1 MRTAAP
7 TYRPY
12 EPNPTPYLAFLS
24 IAVGLFISAPAVI
37 GGIAL
42 SRVARV
48 LRLEFALLSLLGLAW
63 TFMGWSS
70 IDEEMR
76 RAVQVISIGA
86 DHGHWQHGLEAAWP
100 HIWRWWWYAAP
111 LGFALALAI
120 GLLQR
125 RSVDELRE
133 RDERRAER
141 ARAKAEH
148 KARKAVGTAE
158 RRRKVDP
165 TFDLG
170 RHVAMDHV
178 LPHRGDRVL
187 MPLSRLKRTSV
198 VMGAPGSGKTVTVN
212 RLAYGVATASDWQ
225 VIVIDAKGDPA
236 TQRQFASSMR
246 LAGRDVHPF
255 PQQGY
260 DGWRGSGREI
270 TNRLVTLIDW
280 ADEGGGAYYR
290 DLATNLVRLA
300 CTAPDGP
307 PRSSREL
314 LGRLDKT
321 GLLVLWAG
329 RPEAHEIERMRD
341 EHIDACRQRYRSFFD
356 ATNGQLDGHWAFE
369 DADCAYLLL
378 NELLYA
384 EETGKLGRFLVEDF
398 KQYLAGRNPDGRHV
412 LLIIDE
418 FSAIAD
424 GERTA
429 RMVEVVRSYGAAVV
443 LAPQS
448 IDGMGGPEAA
458 NRILN
463 AAHTILPHAIPDPEP
478 VIKAAGTKMATEW
491 SLQHERGLSTDVGST
506 RSQHQWRVDPNEV
519 RRLSPGMCI
528 AIGNGRGEKLLVAP
542 PPRAG
547 DPPEPERIFEE
558 PEWIEDDADE
568 PEDPVRL

>member
-1 MRTAAP
+1 MRTPAP
-7 TYRPY
+7 TYGRD
-12 EPNPTPYLAFLS
+12 ELNPTPYLALMA
-24 IAVGLFISAPAVI
+24 IAAGVSISAPAVV

-42 SRVARV
+42 ARVARV
-48 LRLEFALLSLLGLAW
+48 ARVTFVMLAMLGLAW
-63 TFMGWSS
+63 TFMSWSE
-70 IDEEMR
+70 IDAEMR
-76 RAVQVISIGA
+76 RALQLIFRGA
-86 DHGHWQHGLEAAWP
+86 DRGHWQAGVEAAWP
-100 HIWRWWWYAAP
+100 HIWRWWLYAAP
-111 LGFALALAI
+111 LCFSLALAI
-120 GLLQR
+120 GLIGH

-133 RDERRAER
+133 REERRVERVRATAER
-141 ARAKAEH
+141 
-148 KARKAVGTAE
+148 KARKALGTPE
-158 RRRKVDP
+158 HRKTVDP

-170 RHVAMDHV
+170 HHVAFDHV
-178 LPHRGDRVL
+178 LAHRGNRAL

-198 VMGAPGSGKTVTVN
+198 VMGAPGSGKTVTLS
-212 RLAYGVATASDWQ
+212 RIAYGVATTSDWQ
-225 VIVIDAKGDPA
+225 VIVIDAKGDPD

-246 LAGRDVHPF
+246 HAGRDVHLF

-260 DGWRGSGREI
+260 DAWRGTGREI
-270 TNRLVTLIDW
+270 ANRLVQLIDW

-290 DLATNLVRLA
+290 DISTNLVRLA

-307 PRSSREL
+307 PRSSYEL

-329 RPEAHEIERMRD
+329 RAEAQEIERMRG
-341 EHIDACRQRYRSFFD
+341 EHIDACRQRYRSFFE
-356 ATNGQLDGHWAFE
+356 ATNGQLDGSWAFE
-369 DADCAYLLL
+369 DVDCAYLLL

-398 KQYLAGRNPDGRHV
+398 KQYLAARNPEGRQV

-463 AAHTILPHAIPDPEP
+463 AAHTILLHAIPDPEP
-478 VIKAAGTKMATEW
+478 VIKAAGTKLGTEW
-491 SLQHERGLSTDVGST
+491 SLQHERGLSTDIGST
-506 RSQHQWRVDPNEV
+506 RTQHQWRVDPNEV
-519 RRLSPGMCI
+519 RRLSPGMCV
-528 AIGNGRGEKLLVAP
+528 AIGNGRAEKLLVAP
-542 PPRAG
+542 PPHAG
-547 DPPEPERIFEE
+547 DPPEIRNIFEQ
-558 PEWIEDDADE
+558 PEWVEDDAE

>member
-1 MRTAAP
+1 MRTPAP
-7 TYRPY
+7 TYGRD
-12 EPNPTPYLAFLS
+12 ELNPTPYLALMA
-24 IAVGLFISAPAVI
+24 IATGVFISPPGVV

-42 SRVARV
+42 ARVARIARV
-48 LRLEFALLSLLGLAW
+48 TFAMLAVLGLAW
-63 TFMGWSS
+63 TFMSWSA
-70 IDEEMR
+70 IDVEMR
-76 RAVQVISIGA
+76 RALQLIFIGA
-86 DHGHWQHGLEAAWP
+86 DRGDWHGGIEAAWP
-100 HIWRWWWYAAP
+100 HIWRWWLYAAP
-111 LGFALALAI
+111 LCFSLALAI
-120 GLLQR
+120 GLLGH
-125 RSVDELRE
+125 RSIDELRE
-133 RDERRAER
+133 REKRRVERVRARAER
-141 ARAKAEH
+141 
-148 KARKAVGTAE
+148 KARKALGTPD
-158 RRRKVDP
+158 RRKTVEP

-170 RHVAMDHV
+170 HHVAFDHV
-178 LPHRGDRVL
+178 LPHRGNRVL

-198 VMGAPGSGKTVTVN
+198 VMGAPGSGKTVTLN
-212 RLAYGVATASDWQ
+212 RIAYGVATTSDWQ
-225 VIVIDAKGDPA
+225 VIVIDAKGDPD

-246 LAGRDVHPF
+246 HAGRDVHLF

-260 DGWRGSGREI
+260 DAWRGTGREI
-270 TNRLVTLIDW
+270 ANRLVQLIDW

-290 DLATNLVRLA
+290 DLSTNLVRLA

-307 PRSSREL
+307 PRSSYEL

-329 RPEAHEIERMRD
+329 RAEAQEIERMRD

-356 ATNGQLDGHWAFE
+356 ATNGQLDGSWAFE
-369 DADCAYLLL
+369 DVDCAYLLL

-398 KQYLAGRNPDGRHV
+398 KHYLAARNPEGRQV

-429 RMVEVVRSYGAAVV
+429 RMVEVVRSHGAAVV

-448 IDGMGGPEAA
+448 IDGMGGPDAA

-463 AAHTILPHAIPDPEP
+463 AAHTILLHAIPDPEP
-478 VIKAAGTKMATEW
+478 VIKAAGTKLGTEW
-491 SLQHERGLSTDVGST
+491 SLQHERGLSTDIGST
-506 RSQHQWRVDPNEV
+506 RTRHQWRVDPNEV
-519 RRLSPGMCI
+519 RRLSPGMCV

-542 PPRAG
+542 PPRVG
-547 DPPEPERIFEE
+547 EPPEIRNIFEQ
-558 PEWIEDDADE
+558 PEWVEDDAE

>member
-1 MRTAAP
+1 
-7 TYRPY
+7 
-12 EPNPTPYLAFLS
+12 
-24 IAVGLFISAPAVI
+24 
-37 GGIAL
+37 
-42 SRVARV
+42 VARV

-63 TFMGWSS
+63 TFMGWGA
-70 IDEEMR
+70 IHEEIR
-76 RAVQVISIGA
+76 RALQLISVGV
-86 DHGHWQHGLEAAWP
+86 DHGHWLHGLEAAWP

-111 LGFALALAI
+111 LGFAFALAI

-141 ARAKAEH
+141 AR
-148 KARKAVGTAE
+148 VTAE
-158 RRRKVDP
+158 RRAHKALGTRRRPKTVDL
-165 TFDLG
+165 TFELG
-170 RHVAMDHV
+170 SHVAMDRV
-178 LPHRGDRVL
+178 LPHRGNRVL
-187 MPLSRLKRTSV
+187 MPLSRLKRTSLV
-198 VMGAPGSGKTVTVN
+198 IGAPGSGKTVTLN
-212 RLAYGVATASDWQ
+212 RIAYGVATTSDWQ

-236 TQRQFASSMR
+236 TQRQFASSMHH
-246 LAGRDVHPF
+246 AGRDVHLF
-255 PQQGY
+255 PQEPY
-260 DGWRGSGREI
+260 DAWRGTGREI
-270 TNRLVTLIDW
+270 ANRLVALIDW

-290 DLATNLVRLA
+290 DLAVNLVRLA

-307 PRSSREL
+307 PRSSYEL

-321 GLLVLWAG
+321 GMLVLWAG
-329 RPEAHEIERMRD
+329 RPEAQEIERMRD

-356 ATNGQLDGHWAFE
+356 ATNGQLDGRFAFE
-369 DADCAYLLL
+369 DVDCAYLLL

-384 EETGKLGRFLVEDF
+384 EETGKLGRFLIEDF
-398 KQYLAGRNPDGRHV
+398 KQYLAGRNPDGRQV

-463 AAHTILPHAIPDPEP
+463 AAHTILLHAIPDPEP

-491 SLQHERGLSTDVGST
+491 SLQHERGLSTDIGST

-542 PPRAG
+542 PPRLG
-547 DPPEPERIFEE
+547 DPPEIKHLFEE
-558 PEWIEDDADE
+558 PEWVEDDTE